1 MHKRFYLVTTIG
13 GCGVSDDTVKNY
25 TIPAHS
31 RDEAL
36 RLGRKAFLEEYHRPP
51 RIAWVER
58 TRTEELLDEED

>member
-25 TIPAHS
+25 TISAHS

-36 RLGRKAFLEEYHRPP
+36 ILGRKAFLAEYHRKP

-58 TRTEELLDEED
+58 TRIEEFLEDED